1 MAGFLDFLA
10 PVSEVVKGVM
20 ALIPNAN
27 DRAKAEEA
35 YQAAILDA
43 AGKAD
48 EGQRQINLVEAS
60 SSSLLVSGWRPG
72 LGWVGV
78 VALASYYIPQHIMA
92 AIMWVRVAWGA
103 TVLPPYPISMDD
115 TIMQLVWGMLGI
127 GAMRSYEK
135 IKGVK

>member
-60 SSSLLVSGWRPG
+60 SSSLFVSGWRPG